1 VGAVFRRTRSL
12 ADAVTLAMVSRGFTG
27 EVRLLRPA
35 RWRRTDWL
43 LVAAAAAVAAGL
55 LILDRRLA

>member
-1 VGAVFRRTRSL
+1 
-12 ADAVTLAMVSRGFTG
+12 MMSRGFAG
-27 EVRLLRPA
+27 EVRLLRPS

-55 LILDRRLA
+55 LIVDRGLA